1 MLDEAVQKDMK
12 ARSTSD
18 LHCDRKWKAPA
29 GSRSPRETAFGLA
42 SEPEEKEEETTN
54 SSALRYDSE
63 VKAPMG
69 SYGPWQSV
77 FELKSEPE
85 KEKASSSFNFHDPEP
100 EKTSSYY
107 YDRYYYDLEKRSS
120 SYNHQCHGKGKGPAL
135 SYGPQESKY
144 EFEPVPEDE
153 EDISTFKRMAPE
165 TFSFSDIRKVAGS
178 NPLTDIRRQTV
189 TADYDPVE
197 RLDPSNRQTTLKK
210 VYQALT

>member
-12 ARSTSD
+12 SRSTSD

-29 GSRSPRETAFGLA
+29 GSHSPRETAFGLA

-100 EKTSSYY
+100 EK
-107 YDRYYYDLEKRSS
+107 RSS
-120 SYNHQCHGKGKGPAL
+120 SYNHQCHRKGKGPAL

-165 TFSFSDIRKVAGS
+165 TFGFSDIRKVAGS

-210 VYQALT
+210 VYQELT